1 MHPIDIANEH
11 RNCNQE
17 RLLVPAPPCGTL
29 CPAVHSMWCSQMFPT
44 LKNIQSIAKRLKR
57 AQVLLKNSK
66 LVIFVELAML
76 YFLLV
81 LLPSLP
87 SR

>member
-1 MHPIDIANEH
+1 
-11 RNCNQE
+11 
-17 RLLVPAPPCGTL
+17 
-29 CPAVHSMWCSQMFPT
+29 MFPT